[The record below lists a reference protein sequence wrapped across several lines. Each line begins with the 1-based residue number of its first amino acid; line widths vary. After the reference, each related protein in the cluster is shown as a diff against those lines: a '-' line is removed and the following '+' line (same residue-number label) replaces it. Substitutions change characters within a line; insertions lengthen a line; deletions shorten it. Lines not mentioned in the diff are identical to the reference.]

1 MSRKKITEVAE
12 VERAVKGKVYPAGC
26 TLIALSATRTR
37 IRTGQRRDRDQI
49 CRNHAEKDRIGIS
62 VRGCEVGVAGVLA

>member
-26 TLIALSATRTR
+26 TLIALSATKPEPEYAPDSGEIETR
-37 IRTGQRRDRDQI
+37 Y
-49 CRNHAEKDRIGIS
+49 AGIS

>member
-26 TLIALSATRTR
+26 TLIALSATKPEPEYAPDS
-37 IRTGQRRDRDQI
+37 GEI
-49 CRNHAEKDRIGIS
+49 CRNHAEKDRTGIS